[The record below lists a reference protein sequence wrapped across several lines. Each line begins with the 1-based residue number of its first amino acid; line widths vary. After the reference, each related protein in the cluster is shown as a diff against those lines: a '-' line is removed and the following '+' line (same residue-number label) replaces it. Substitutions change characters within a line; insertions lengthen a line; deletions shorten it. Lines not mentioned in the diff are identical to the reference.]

1 MPDLE
6 ALARSDFESQLN
18 KPGAFRLAGEGEGAG
33 SIDLELVETR
43 SLTKADPGLRRQP
56 FGVVFRGPREPLLP
70 QRIYRLDNDATG
82 AQDIFLVPIRR
93 DDAGTYYEAIF
104 T

>member
-1 MPDLE
+1 MAHLQE
-6 ALARSDFESQLN
+6 LQRTDFEPHLHRA
-18 KPGAFRLAGEGEGAG
+18 GAFRLSGEGLPEPVA
-33 SIDLELVETR
+33 LELVEAR

-56 FGVVFRGPREPLLP
+56 FGLVFRGPREPVLP
-70 QRIYRLDNDATG
+70 QRIYRLDNPSTG
-82 AQDIFLVPIRR
+82 PQDLFLVPIRR